1 MNKSISKITGLIG
14 WVALALLILIVSF
27 VMWGSKNGWEF
38 DAVLSGSMEPE
49 FMVGGL
55 VVIKPVDADTL
66 EIGDV
71 ISFKL
76 PGIDTPIC
84 HRIIDIQSADG
95 QKSFQTRGDA
105 NEEPDMDLVPLASVN
120 GKAIFYTPYV
130 GRLAEVRNLG
140 ITRIPVLG
148 KELPAAAMFVLFLGI
163 LFIGLMSKEL
173 IEDIYWPEKR
183 WRRERRKKRN
193 ERLLSRRARM

>member
-1 MNKSISKITGLIG
+1 MFKRITSWLS
-14 WVALALLILIVSF
+14 WLVLSALMITLAF
-27 VMWGSKNGWEF
+27 VLVVVRQGWEF
-38 DAVLSGSMEPE
+38 DAVLSGSMQPE
-49 FMVGGL
+49 FRVGGL
-55 VVIKPVDADTL
+55 VVIKPVDVDTL

-71 ISFKL
+71 ISFRL

-95 QKSFQTRGDA
+95 QKSFQTKGDA

-163 LFIGLMSKEL
+163 LFIGLVSKEL